1 MSPQLLIAAIIAAIG
16 FSGGFG
22 VAWKMQAG
30 TINAKDAQYAESKLA
45 QVQQSAAADIRRLD
59 NTITAQ
65 RAATARSVALRG
77 DLDSALSELERL
89 RLALASSVPG
99 TGDAAGS
106 CPVTDDPARQLLATC
121 AAELVEMGGI
131 ADRHASDV
139 QTLMAAWPT
148 STTKE

>member
-89 RLALASSVPG
+89 RSAIAGTVPAASDA
-99 TGDAAGS
+99 TGACVERTNTAD
-106 CPVTDDPARQLLATC
+106 QLLLEC
-121 AAELVEMGGI
+121 AADLTELAGK
-131 ADRHASDV
+131 ADRHASD
-139 QTLMAAWPT
+139 A
-148 STTKE
+148 

>member
-1 MSPQLLIAAIIAAIG
+1 MTPQLLIAAVIAAIG
-16 FSGGFG
+16 FGGG
-22 VAWKMQAG
+22 WQLQSWRYG
-30 TINAKDAQYAESKLA
+30 AKEAQYAEQKLA
-45 QVQQSAAADIRRLD
+45 QIQQSAAADIRRLD

-106 CPVTDDPARQLLATC
+106 CAVRADPARELFLGC
-121 AAELVEMGGI
+121 AAALVEMGGI
-131 ADRHASDV
+131 ADRINSDR
-139 QTLMAAWPT
+139 QTLIDAFP
-148 STTKE
+148 K

>member
-1 MSPQLLIAAIIAAIG
+1 VSPQLLIAAIIAAIG

-65 RAATARSVALRG
+65 NRSTNRAVALRR
-77 DLDSALSELERL
+77 DLDSARSELERL
-89 RLALASSVPG
+89 RIAIAHGVPG
-99 TGDAAGS
+99 TSAAADACPESGS
-106 CPVTDDPARQLLATC
+106 ERDNVLLECIASYETLARD
-121 AAELVEMGGI
+121 
-131 ADRHASDV
+131 ADLWKNDA
-139 QTLMAAWPT
+139 LMLRDAWPT
-148 STTKE
+148 R

>member
-65 RAATARSVALRG
+65 RAATARSVALRR
-77 DLDSALSELERL
+77 DLDSARSELERL
-89 RLALASSVPG
+89 RDTLARPVPG
-99 TGDAAGS
+99 TSAAADA
-106 CPVTDDPARQLLATC
+106 CPERTDPARQLLAAC
-121 AAELVEMGGI
+121 ATELQAVAGA
-131 ADRHASDV
+131 ADRHASDAQALV
-139 QTLMAAWPT
+139 EAWP
-148 STTKE
+148 K